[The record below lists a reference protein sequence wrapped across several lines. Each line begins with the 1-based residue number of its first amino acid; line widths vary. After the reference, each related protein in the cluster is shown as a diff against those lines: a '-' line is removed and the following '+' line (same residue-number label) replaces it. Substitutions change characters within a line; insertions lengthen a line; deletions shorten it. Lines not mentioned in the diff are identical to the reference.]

1 MFELLTEHQFWTA
14 VVIYWIFSAA
24 VSSMPYPAGNG
35 SSGYL
40 WLYRFLHT
48 IAGNI
53 TTAFSEAARYRA
65 GASREIKIP
74 GLKTFTLLLVT
85 LLPAATS
92 ACAARYTI
100 HPGALNKTDSAAY
113 DILLVAETAIDQARL
128 DYKSGHLPAGAKPAF
143 EALVQSYNITP
154 QSYLASPRSI
164 ATNAPAALSLSQVNV
179 NPRDRGVALQELAQ
193 TKLTSIRL
201 SKSYHSLSRLWKR
214 IRTAADRQWKSSAEL
229 FRKSSP

>member
-24 VSSMPYPAGNG
+24 VSSMPDPAGNG

-48 IAGNI
+48 IAGNV
-53 TTAFSEAARYRA
+53 TTAFTEAARYRA
-65 GASREIKIP
+65 GASRGSKIP
-74 GLKTFTLLLVT
+74 GLKTFTLLLVA
-85 LLPAATS
+85 LLAAATS
-92 ACAARYTI
+92 ACAARYTV

-143 EALVQSYNITP
+143 DALIKSYNIARD
-154 QSYLASPRSI
+154 SWLAYRSAI
-164 ATNAPAALSLSQVNV
+164 ATNAPAAVYFSQLNQNLTDLAV
-179 NPRDRGVALQELAQ
+179 RIRELEQ
-193 TKLTSIRL
+193 TK
-201 SKSYHSLSRLWKR
+201 
-214 IRTAADRQWKSSAEL
+214 
-229 FRKSSP
+229 

>member
-24 VSSMPYPAGNG
+24 VSSMPDPAGNG

-53 TTAFSEAARYRA
+53 TTAFGS
-65 GASREIKIP
+65 KIP
-74 GLKTFTLLLVT
+74 GLKTFTLLLVA
-85 LLPAATS
+85 LLAAATS
-92 ACAARYTI
+92 ACAARYTV

-143 EALVQSYNITP
+143 EALVQSYNIARD
-154 QSYLASPRSI
+154 SWLAYRSAI
-164 ATNAPAALSLSQVNV
+164 ATNGPAAVYFSQLNQNLTDLAV
-179 NPRDRGVALQELAQ
+179 RIRELEQ
-193 TKLTSIRL
+193 TK
-201 SKSYHSLSRLWKR
+201 
-214 IRTAADRQWKSSAEL
+214 
-229 FRKSSP
+229 

>member
-24 VSSMPYPAGNG
+24 VSSMPDPAGNG

-53 TTAFSEAARYRA
+53 TTAFGS
-65 GASREIKIP
+65 KIP
-74 GLKTFTLLLVT
+74 GLKTFTLLLVA
-85 LLPAATS
+85 LLAAATS
-92 ACAARYTI
+92 ACAVRYTI

-143 EALVQSYNITP
+143 DALIKSYNIIYGCALP
-154 QSYLASPRSI
+154 RLRFAARDSWLAYRSAI
-164 ATNAPAALSLSQVNV
+164 ATNAPAAVYFSQLNQNLTDLAV
-179 NPRDRGVALQELAQ
+179 RIRELEQ
-193 TKLTSIRL
+193 TK
-201 SKSYHSLSRLWKR
+201 
-214 IRTAADRQWKSSAEL
+214 
-229 FRKSSP
+229 

>member
-24 VSSMPYPAGNG
+24 VSSMPDPAGNG
-35 SSGYL
+35 SPGYL

-53 TTAFSEAARYRA
+53 TTAFGS
-65 GASREIKIP
+65 KIP
-74 GLKTFTLLLVT
+74 GLKTFTLLLVA
-85 LLPAATS
+85 LLAAATS

-128 DYKSGHLPAGAKPAF
+128 DYKSGQLPAGAKPAF
-143 EALVQSYNITP
+143 EALVQSYNIIYGCALP
-154 QSYLASPRSI
+154 RLRFAARDSWLAYRSAI
-164 ATNAPAALSLSQVNV
+164 ATNAPAAVYFSQLNQNLTDLAV
-179 NPRDRGVALQELAQ
+179 RIRELEQ
-193 TKLTSIRL
+193 TK
-201 SKSYHSLSRLWKR
+201 
-214 IRTAADRQWKSSAEL
+214 
-229 FRKSSP
+229 

>member
-24 VSSMPYPAGNG
+24 VSSMPDPAGNG

-48 IAGNI
+48 LAGNI
-53 TTAFSEAARYRA
+53 TTAFGS
-65 GASREIKIP
+65 KIP
-74 GLKTFTLLLVT
+74 GLKTFTLLLVA
-85 LLPAATS
+85 LLAAATS

-128 DYKSGHLPAGAKPAF
+128 DYKSGQLPAGAKPALD
-143 EALVQSYNITP
+143 ALVRSYNLARDSWLTYRDAIAGNRP
-154 QSYLASPRSI
+154 PAMYLGELNRNLIDLATAIRSF
-164 ATNAPAALSLSQVNV
+164 
-179 NPRDRGVALQELAQ
+179 EE
-193 TKLTSIRL
+193 
-201 SKSYHSLSRLWKR
+201 SK
-214 IRTAADRQWKSSAEL
+214 
-229 FRKSSP
+229 

>member
-24 VSSMPYPAGNG
+24 VSSMPDPAGNG

-53 TTAFSEAARYRA
+53 TTAFGS
-65 GASREIKIP
+65 KIP
-74 GLKTFTLLLVT
+74 GLKTFTLLLVA
-85 LLPAATS
+85 LLAAATS

-128 DYKSGHLPAGAKPAF
+128 DYKSGQLPAGAKPAL
-143 EALVQSYNITP
+143 EALVQSYNIIYGCALP
-154 QSYLASPRSI
+154 RLRFAARDSWLAYRSAI
-164 ATNAPAALSLSQVNV
+164 ATNAPAAVYFSQLNQNLTDLAV
-179 NPRDRGVALQELAQ
+179 RIRELEQ
-193 TKLTSIRL
+193 TK
-201 SKSYHSLSRLWKR
+201 
-214 IRTAADRQWKSSAEL
+214 
-229 FRKSSP
+229 